1 MSGTHEGSGA
11 REFALMNVEIGTP
24 LGPIRGRVQVDTGP
38 MRLADLVSTAT
49 GLTEI
54 MVGRARRAEEA
65 AGRAISCR
73 AGCGACCRQMVPLSI
88 PEAFALA
95 DTIDA
100 LPAERRTAALARF
113 DAVVAGLDGAGLL
126 SVILDA
132 DLLADASK
140 EISMRYFYLGL
151 ACPLL
156 VDESCSI
163 HAARPVACR
172 EYNVTSPAS
181 NCSDPVAFGVR
192 VVPMPLPFS
201 LPLARLTAEL
211 TSMPPALVPL
221 SLVPRWVAEHA
232 ELRARTWPGAELF
245 NQLMGVI
252 AKSPATWIER

>member
-1 MSGTHEGSGA
+1 MNDTSEDPGA
-11 REFALMNVEIGTP
+11 REFAVMNVEIGTP
-24 LGPIRGRVQVDTGP
+24 LGPIRGRVQIDTGP
-38 MRLADLVSTAT
+38 MRLASLVSTAT

-54 MVGRARRAEEA
+54 MVGRTRRSEES

-100 LPAERRTAALARF
+100 MPPERRAAVLARF
-113 DAVVAGLDGAGLL
+113 DTVVAGLGDAGLL
-126 SVILDA
+126 DVILNA

-140 EISMRYFYLGL
+140 AISMRYFYLGL

-156 VDESCSI
+156 ADESCGI
-163 HAARPVACR
+163 HAERPVACR
-172 EYNVTSPAS
+172 EYNVTSPAA
-181 NCSDPVAFGVR
+181 NCQDPVAFGVR

-211 TSMPPALVPL
+211 TAAPPALVPL

-232 ELRARTWPGAELF
+232 DLRARTWPGAELF
-245 NQLMGVI
+245 NQFMGVI